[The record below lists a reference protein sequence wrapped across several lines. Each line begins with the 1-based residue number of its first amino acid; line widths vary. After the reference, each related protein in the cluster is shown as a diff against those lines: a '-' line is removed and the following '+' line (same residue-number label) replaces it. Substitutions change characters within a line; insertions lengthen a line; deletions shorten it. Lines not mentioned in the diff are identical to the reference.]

1 MSKVR
6 SSVPEHLLEDVAE
19 LFAAKLVGIFL
30 GLCLSTKAKG
40 TPREAEASSL
50 LIARLGSWDL
60 FFWISIAA
68 WRCV

>member
-30 GLCLSTKAKG
+30 SLCLSAEAKG
-40 TPREAEASSL
+40 APREAETCSL
-50 LIARLGSWDL
+50 LVARLWSRDL
-60 FFWISIAA
+60 LFWISIAA